1 MASGRICLWLI
12 FMIITHSVGE
22 DTRSFLMSLMTGS
35 KFECVNTP
43 CLPFANIITPTIM
56 KCQMACL
63 AQAYCRAASFHQST
77 SNCELFTDMSNE
89 IANMVTDIDIISMI
103 VITGTRF
110 PPEST
115 TTTATTTST
124 TSITTT
130 TATTTSTTTITIT
143 TATITT
149 TTTVTTTTTT
159 TITTT
164 TSTTTTTTTITVT
177 TTTTTTP
184 TIAATTAS
192 TTAAATTTAAAAT
205 TASTTAA
212 ATTTAAAATTAS
224 TTAAATTTAAAASTT
239 AAATTVPL
247 CSTVCCAAVTTCL
260 LCTDPNYG
268 TVYCSYGS
276 AYNVYYIYS
285 PGGYIPSNAAAAAAD
300 CNTDNAANN
309 DGGDAYDDGGCS

>member
-35 KFECVNTP
+35 KFECVHTP

-63 AQAYCRAASFHQST
+63 AQTYCRAASFHQST
-77 SNCELFTDMSNE
+77 SNCELFSDMSNE

-115 TTTATTTST
+115 TTTVTTTS
-124 TSITTT
+124 
-130 TATTTSTTTITIT
+130 ATTITTT

-149 TTTVTTTTTT
+149 TTTTTITITTITTTTTT
-159 TITTT
+159 T
-164 TSTTTTTTTITVT
+164 TSTTATTTITKT
-177 TTTTTTP
+177 TTITTTP
-184 TIAATTAS
+184 TT
-192 TTAAATTTAAAAT
+192 
-205 TASTTAA
+205 
-212 ATTTAAAATTAS
+212 
-224 TTAAATTTAAAASTT
+224 AAST
-239 AAATTVPL
+239 VPP

-300 CNTDNAANN
+300 CNADNTANN
-309 DGGDAYDDGGCS
+309 GGGDAYDDATCG